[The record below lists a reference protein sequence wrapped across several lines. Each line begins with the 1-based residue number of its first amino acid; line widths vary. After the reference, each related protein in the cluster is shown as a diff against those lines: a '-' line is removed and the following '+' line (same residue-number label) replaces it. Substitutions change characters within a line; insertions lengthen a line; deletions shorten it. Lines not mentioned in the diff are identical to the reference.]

1 MAAHVGAGLPVAARL
16 RRAGAGAF
24 LGAARALF
32 ADVRRGQYAGRQL
45 HDAGELF
52 PQSAPPAQSRFQE
65 ALDPDD
71 AEVAVA
77 PQARGV
83 AARRYGAEHLVSSL
97 AVGRRAESAGR
108 EDQ

>member
-1 MAAHVGAGLPVAARL
+1 MAAHVGTGLSIAARL

-24 LGAARALF
+24 LGAARALP

-45 HDAGELF
+45 HDAGELLSHPAPAAQPRL
-52 PQSAPPAQSRFQE
+52 PQAA
-65 ALDPDD
+65 DPDD

-83 AARRYGAEHLVSSL
+83 AARRDGAEHLVPS
-97 AVGRRAESAGR
+97 AIVGRRPDAA
-108 EDQ
+108 